1 MLKLQPIAGLYQLIA
16 KLRGQAAWNREKAK
30 AAHTD
35 PRLAHEADLSAADD
49 EKKADKLESHAR
61 ANEAAVN
68 IIELLIHDFTTSSHA
83 SAARTLAMR
92 DLESASMRLRRELGD
107 PEECSKPK
115 APPGTI
121 PPPLTRTW

>member
-1 MLKLQPIAGLYQLIA
+1 MLKLQPIAGLYQLIRR
-16 KLRGQAAWNREKAK
+16 KRDGAAWVREHANETPEKADYD
-30 AAHTD
+30 A
-35 PRLAHEADLSAADD
+35 RLLEKEADS
-49 EKKADKLESHAR
+49 LESHAR
-61 ANEAAVN
+61 SNVAAVN

-121 PPPLTRTW
+121 PPPLTITW